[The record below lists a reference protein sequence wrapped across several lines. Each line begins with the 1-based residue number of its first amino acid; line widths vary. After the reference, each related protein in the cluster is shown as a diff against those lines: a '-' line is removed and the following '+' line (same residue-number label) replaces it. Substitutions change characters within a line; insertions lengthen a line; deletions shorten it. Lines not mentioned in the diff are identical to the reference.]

1 MYEASSEGRDV
12 YEASHEHDANAS
24 AVKNRHSCVT
34 GMGESE
40 CRIKIDHDD
49 YGDYAVTC
57 IAVHAL

>member
-24 AVKNRHSCVT
+24 AVKDGQLCSSV
-34 GMGESE
+34 GESE
-40 CRIKIDHDD
+40 YRIKIDHDD

>member
-49 YGDYAVTC
+49 YGDYAV
-57 IAVHAL
+57 HAL